1 MPQGDPRKSRAGI
14 RTRMPKPISAA
25 TKCRGGMEKTKY
37 KKTSGCGAVGSAR
50 RLGASYRHSATQNE
64 KRRKALKTLS
74 FLRLIDFDIVLEK
87 RFDHRF
93 DHLQKSN
100 EKSNIFTLRG
110 VAQLVAREVWD
121 FDAVG
126 SNPATPTK
134 IGFGKQ
140 FPKPLLC
147 LLQTKN

>member
-1 MPQGDPRKSRAGI
+1 M
-14 RTRMPKPISAA
+14 
-25 TKCRGGMEKTKY
+25 
-37 KKTSGCGAVGSAR
+37 
-50 RLGASYRHSATQNE
+50 
-64 KRRKALKTLS
+64 KTLS
-74 FLRLIDFDIVLEK
+74 FLRLIDFDIVLKK

-93 DHLQKSN
+93 DHLQKSS

-134 IGFGKQ
+134 IDESELFRFGLVFCQ
-140 FPKPLLC
+140 FGY
-147 LLQTKN
+147 